1 MISQFGIQPF
11 GSTGPFSLP
20 GKITVLA
27 VVASAQNRLIV
38 FWDVPPN
45 VRDPKGTR
53 SATNVGNYTIT
64 AIDPTIDTI
73 NGPVVPLG
81 EFVPSFEVGLWRA
94 EVDEVDATQ
103 IHIWT
108 DRNMEPARR
117 YNVVID
123 GPIDGA
129 DNCEEFAGPLDW
141 PIQAPWPPPVVSDN
155 PARVAEL
162 VDLDDGLVPGGD
174 IPEVWHYTSS
184 GDIAL
189 QGTVD
194 ALKKRIIRMLSS
206 REGTWVYDPSF
217 GVYMPLKVQARQEQI
232 QRSVNSIRA
241 TLQSDPLV
249 DRVVVTAQVKIQG
262 GDAYVIYGIAVF
274 RRDRRRVDLSIPVPI
289 RF

>member
-1 MISQFGIQPF
+1 MISQLGILPF
-11 GSTGPFSLP
+11 GTIGPDSLP

-27 VVASAQNRLIV
+27 VVATAQNRFV
-38 FWDVPPN
+38 VCWDVPPN

-53 SATNVGNYTIT
+53 SATNVANYTIT
-64 AIDPTIDTI
+64 AIDPTIDTN
-73 NGPVVPLG
+73 NGPVVPPG
-81 EFVPSFEVGLWRA
+81 EFVPTYEVALWRA
-94 EVDEVDATQ
+94 EVDEIDATQ
-103 IHIWT
+103 VHIWT
-108 DRNMEPARR
+108 DRTMEKGRR

-129 DNCEEFAGPLDW
+129 LACEEFAGPLDW
-141 PIQAPWPPPVVSDN
+141 PIKAPWPPPVASDN

-162 VDLDDGLVPGGD
+162 VDLDDGLVPGSEV
-174 IPEVWHYTSS
+174 PTVWHYTSS

-206 REGTWVYDPSF
+206 REGSWVYDPSF

-241 TLQSDPLV
+241 TLQADPLV
-249 DRVVVTAQVKIQG
+249 ERVVVTAQVITRG
-262 GDAYVIYGIAVF
+262 GDAFVIYGIAVF

-289 RF
+289 RI